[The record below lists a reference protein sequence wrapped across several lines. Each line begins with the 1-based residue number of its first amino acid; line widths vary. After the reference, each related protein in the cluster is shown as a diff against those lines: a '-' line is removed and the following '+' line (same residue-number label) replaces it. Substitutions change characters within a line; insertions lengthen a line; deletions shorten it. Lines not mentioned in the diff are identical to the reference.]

1 MNEIRL
7 KRAIGL
13 RRWAQMLRDKAEDPG
28 VYQKSLL
35 HTIETMPGQPP
46 QERYCASGLLEVAAH
61 PEGTPHEEIW
71 EQTDDEGE
79 YKAVYS
85 PKWNGSE
92 TAPDAETVFSLG
104 LWPECNPFALREM
117 EQGDNPDPALQ
128 QHSFPDMVFI
138 PLDQIE
144 DPAAI
149 LERDKGWPTWTT
161 TSTSSWARSPTPGR
175 GTGWTSPPSPSG
187 APQKSRRSPA
197 ASVNGAIWT
206 NRAGG

>member
-7 KRAIGL
+7 KRANGL
-13 RRWAQMLRDKAEDPG
+13 RRWAQMLRDKAEDPD

-35 HTIETMPGQPP
+35 HTIETRPGQPP
-46 QERYCASGLLEVAAH
+46 QERYCASGLMEVAAH

-92 TAPDAETVFSLG
+92 TAPDAETVSSLG

-149 LERDKGWPTWTT
+149 LERDKGLADLDDDIYVFLGAVSDAGQKHWLDIAAFAERRADEIEAEP
-161 TSTSSWARSPTPGR
+161 R
-175 GTGWTSPPSPSG
+175 PPL
-187 APQKSRRSPA
+187 
-197 ASVNGAIWT
+197 
-206 NRAGG
+206 